1 MAFLFKSKKKEKDND
16 SEKPPE
22 PPKPEMKESS
32 VNVTIPKEAPKPA
45 DVEKNDEH
53 KNAETLMQTAKSENK
68 ETQSFADFD
77 IEEELK
83 ELESKLVKGGT
94 DKNSE
99 EPVAFEE
106 MLKATSQ
113 KESSEQEIESKIHN
127 EPAENSIIIY
137 SSKEQNHFIKEANLQ
152 WLIEQIN
159 EILALNNS
167 LKELAGDIHLLVSNN
182 RENVETILKNG
193 DAMFNKSIKCD
204 AIIRGEK
211 NG

>member
-32 VNVTIPKEAPKPA
+32 VNVTIPKEARKPA

-94 DKNSE
+94 NKNSE

-113 KESSEQEIESKIHN
+113 KESSEQKIESKIHN